1 MKAFSL
7 LLKCNWLSFTKR
19 ECLFTN
25 VVGGPFTFLDQY
37 ARGTVEAMEPGVL
50 IELNLQVSDWPYGH
64 FSSLRFELSE
74 HGSATQ
80 LNFIHDY
87 VPVVKV
93 IFSLHFRF

>member
-50 IELNLQVSDWPYGH
+50 IELNLQVP
-64 FSSLRFELSE
+64 FV
-74 HGSATQ
+74 
-80 LNFIHDY
+80 Y
-87 VPVVKV
+87 VCVCVRC
-93 IFSLHFRF
+93 FFFGLESYH